1 MRLPILCITFDELVE
16 KGTEMKERI
25 ELDASQIARAQQMA
39 NQGKTVSQISKEMHI
54 DYWEVWN
61 HVPGSWQG
69 TKWVITNR
77 LNLLRKEGNDEIR
90 ERLIAEVSECV
101 QYLYDRGR
109 QMGRQIERARNTL
122 NE

>member
-1 MRLPILCITFDELVE
+1 MPLPTPCITLDELVE
-16 KGTEMKERI
+16 EGTEMKERI

-61 HVPGSWQG
+61 HVPRSWQG

-77 LNLLRKEGNDEIR
+77 LNLLKKEGNDEIR
-90 ERLIAEVSECV
+90 ERLIAEVGECV

-109 QMGRQIERARNTL
+109 QMGKQIERARKTL
-122 NE
+122 DE